1 MNLEDLNHNISFY
14 ITPKKIFEEIMSF
27 FNQNNA
33 EIDLDTNTIILD
45 KERAYKKKLTF
56 SENLITN
63 DSDRYN
69 LKFDKVNN
77 ELHVK
82 FKNSKDIDSYE
93 LSTLTS
99 YDSILSLLHLLKKN
113 ELAETIDELL
123 IAYEEINKK
132 LMQERTYY
140 SHISNI
146 INFLYTAKTL
156 SQTAPEKI
164 VSEFLKNNKIDLDEI
179 SIKNTSEYKIELRI
193 TLNSDENNSSVY
205 EKLGDKKIYAKK
217 AIRELKKGNDFS
229 ETLEK
234 EFKQFDINISYL
246 LSSMKTIQD
255 VRYKLKDQKSEI
267 NRELLDIHLLTTDGK
282 TLGPD
287 IFKLIT
293 KIEAINDKSITKNR
307 I

>member
-14 ITPKKIFEEIMSF
+14 ITPRKIFEEIVSF
-27 FNQNNA
+27 FNQNDA
-33 EIDLDTNTIILD
+33 EIDLDSNTIIID
-45 KERAYKKKLTF
+45 KGRKYKKKINF
-56 SENLITN
+56 SENLITS
-63 DSDRYN
+63 DSDSYN

-77 ELHVK
+77 ELNIK
-82 FKNSKDIDSYE
+82 FKDSNDISNYE
-93 LSTLTS
+93 ISTLKS
-99 YDSILSLLHLLKKN
+99 YNSILSLLHLLKKN
-113 ELAETIDELL
+113 ELAETIDDLL
-123 IAYEEINKK
+123 ITYEEIGKT
-132 LMQERTYY
+132 LMNERNFY
-140 SHISNI
+140 SHISKV
-146 INFLYTAKTL
+146 INFLYTVKTV
-156 SQTAPEKI
+156 SQTPPEEI
-164 VSEFLKNNKIDLDEI
+164 ISQFLKSTKINLDEI
-179 SIKNTSEYKIELRI
+179 IIENKSEYKIELRVE
-193 TLNSDENNSSVY
+193 LNSDKDNFSYY
-205 EKLGDKKIYAKK
+205 EKLGDKKMYEKK

-293 KIEAINDKSITKNR
+293 KIEATNDKSITKNT